1 MDNSLLE
8 IEDLRVAFVDGDQL
22 KPIVKGVSFSIRSG
36 EVLGIVGQSGSGK
49 STTIKAI
56 LRILSPPGVITGGS
70 IRFRGQEL
78 LDPAGKN
85 IRSFRWVDLSIVMQ
99 SALNAL
105 NPLMTIGDHF
115 VDTIQQHRDSSRKE
129 CLELAHSLV
138 EQVRLPLRVINS
150 HPHMLSGG
158 MRQRVC
164 IALALA
170 LKPNLVILDECTTA
184 LDVIVEREI
193 LDELI
198 ALREKMGFAIL
209 AITHDLP
216 LLAEIADRVAIM
228 ADGEIVEIATVEE
241 FRKGGRHPECRRLLA
256 ELPNVDGPLREDL
269 LRRKA
274 ATQQG
279 TPLLRVSG
287 LNKSFPRPDGPPV
300 QAAEDVS
307 FEIFPGETL
316 ALIGESGSGKS
327 TIARI
332 VARLLAADSGT
343 LQVGEKQASPLS
355 STRCSNDF
363 RRRVQMVFQD
373 PFTSLNPV
381 YTVGEQLARPLKR
394 YGSSRAKGGYGS
406 VHTREEVRAQSI
418 LLLQDVE
425 LSQDILDRFPHE
437 LSGGQ
442 LQRVAIARSLSA
454 NPDLLIADEPTS
466 MLDLPI
472 RMELLRTLNRIRE
485 ERGMSILFIS
495 HDLAAARYFTDRIMV
510 MKSGR
515 IVEEGKTESIIL
527 APQHPYTK
535 RLLNAASRP
544 KLRR

>member
-1 MDNSLLE
+1 MHSPLLE
-8 IEDLRVAFVDGDQL
+8 IEDLRVAFVDGSQL

-49 STTIKAI
+49 STTIKSI

-70 IRFRGQEL
+70 IRFKGKEL
-78 LDPAGKN
+78 LDPAGEN
-85 IRSFRWVDLSIVMQ
+85 IRGFRWVDLSIVMQ

-115 VDTIQQHRDSSRKE
+115 VDTIQQHREISRAAS
-129 CLELAHSLV
+129 LELARTLV
-138 EQVRLPLRVINS
+138 EQVRLPPRVINS

-170 LKPNLVILDECTTA
+170 LEPNLVILDECTTA

-193 LDELI
+193 LDEMI

-269 LRRKA
+269 LKREPVAQR
-274 ATQQG
+274 G
-279 TPLLRVSG
+279 TPLLSVSG
-287 LNKSFPRPDGPPV
+287 LNKSFPRPDGPAV
-300 QAAEDVS
+300 QAVDDVS
-307 FEIFPGETL
+307 FKIYPGETL

-343 LQVGEKQASPLS
+343 LQVGDAPTSKLS
-355 STRCSNDF
+355 STRCPKDF
-363 RRRVQMVFQD
+363 RRRIQMVFQD
-373 PFTSLNPV
+373 PFASLNPV
-381 YTVGEQLARPLKR
+381 YTVGEHLARPLKR
-394 YGSSRAKGGYGS
+394 FGHATS
-406 VHTREEVRAQSI
+406 HEELRSQCIAR
-418 LLLQDVE
+418 LEGVE
-425 LSQDILDRFPHE
+425 LTPAADILDRFPHE

-442 LQRVAIARSLSA
+442 RQRVSIARALSVD
-454 NPDLLIADEPTS
+454 PDLLIADEPTS

-510 MKSGR
+510 MKSGK
-515 IVEEGKTESIIL
+515 IVEEGSTENIIL
-527 APQHPYTK
+527 APEHPYTK

-544 KLRR
+544 KLQP